1 MDTVFAYRKGT
12 SFLHTTLHPF
22 TKMVV
27 FLVIVILSG
36 LWLDIRYL
44 LPLLIVGFV
53 LAYIA
58 KVPAKLFLF
67 IIFALALT
75 WFPTVRS
82 TIAQAR
88 PEYFK
93 VLDPEWAATGIFT
106 VNVPFLGLDRLG
118 LTYGSLYWLAGR
130 VARFATVVTWAIVF
144 LYTTPISDIANTLY
158 ALKVPPS
165 IVFVVQITYKFIPYM
180 ASIINQIQDAQKLRG
195 WHLRTLNLIKVFKR
209 SLPLANPLMRRT
221 AMIVEQ
227 VTIATQVRG
236 FGSGKVTPLRDIN
249 LSWLD
254 KIVIAFFV
262 GGLIFSFIAM
272 ALWKVGMI

>member
-1 MDTVFAYRKGT
+1 MDSVFSYRKGT

-22 TKMVV
+22 TKMVM
-27 FLVIVILSG
+27 FLVVVILSG

-44 LPLLIVGFV
+44 LPLLATGLV

-58 KVPAKLFLF
+58 RVPAKLFLF
-67 IIFALALT
+67 IVLALGLT

-82 TIAQAR
+82 TVAQAR

-93 VLDPEWAATGIFT
+93 VLDPEWASTGILT
-106 VNVPFLGLDRLG
+106 INVPFLGLDRLG

-130 VARFATVVTWAIVF
+130 VCRFAAVVTWGIVF

-158 ALKVPPS
+158 ALRVPPS
-165 IVFVVQITYKFIPYM
+165 VVFVVQITYKFIPYM

-195 WHLRTLNLIKVFKR
+195 WNLRTLNLVKVFKR

-227 VTIATQVRG
+227 VTIASQIRG
-236 FGSGKVTPLRDIN
+236 FGSGKVTPLRDLT

-254 KIVIAFFV
+254 KLIIVLFI
-262 GGLIFSFIAM
+262 GGLIFAFIAM
-272 ALWKVGMI
+272 AIWRAGMI

>member
-1 MDTVFAYRKGT
+1 MDTVFAYRQGS
-12 SFLHTTLHPF
+12 SFLHKGLHPL

-44 LPLLIVGFV
+44 LPLLIVGFI

-58 KVPAKLFLF
+58 KAPAKLFLF
-67 IIFALALT
+67 IVFALALT

-93 VLDPEWAATGIFT
+93 VLDPEWASTGIVT

-130 VARFATVVTWAIVF
+130 ICRFATVVTWAIVF

-158 ALKVPPS
+158 ALKTPPS

-180 ASIINQIQDAQKLRG
+180 ASIISQIQDAQKLRG

-236 FGSGKVTPLRDIN
+236 FGSGKVTPLRDLT

-254 KIVIAFFV
+254 KVVIVFFV
-262 GGLIFSFIAM
+262 GGLIFAFIAM